1 MNNNT
6 KVFQNLEQQSG
17 FDVVVIGGGINGISV
32 FRELALQG
40 VKVLLV
46 EKDDFCS
53 KASAA
58 PSRMIHGGLRY
69 LENGEF
75 SLVKEALFERNRLL
89 SNAPHLVSPLE
100 TTIPIFSTWSGVF
113 DGLFKFIGLKDRPSQ
128 RGSVVIKLGLSL
140 YDWFTKR
147 DQMMPAHKMHSA
159 TVTQKRWPL
168 MGKKVRSS
176 ATYFDA
182 WISSPERLAME
193 LIQEGIKA
201 GGTAL
206 NYTKVTELSD
216 GQLTLQ
222 QPSSES
228 DSESS
233 VQVFSRHVVNA
244 TGAWVDSTNGLLTAP
259 SQYMQGTKGSH
270 IIVDN
275 PELLHELNDN
285 MLFYEN
291 SEGRVCILFPY
302 FGKVLI
308 GSTDIPVSDPESVHC
323 TDEEIDYILESLTG
337 VLPDLT
343 ISRDQIVYQFSGV
356 RPLPSVNASTTGQI
370 PRSHSIKRD
379 VIDGTEVYSLIGGKW
394 TTFRAFGEEVSDELL
409 NILDK
414 PRRCSTKQKQIGG
427 GEGYPVTKKDKDQ
440 YVATLTDRYSNQSHS
455 LIDVWFKRYGT
466 GCESL
471 LEWLEGQSDSRLNSL
486 SDYSLGEL
494 TYILEHEHVV
504 TSLDVFLRRTSIA
517 IEGKLNN
524 EVFEEIS
531 DITADF
537 FNWNSQQREED
548 REQTKRVLLTFHGVE
563 LDGLTKTPETTSKLN
578 NVENQQLLNGEE
590 YVFDQ

>member
-6 KVFQNLEQQSG
+6 KVFQNLNLQSG

-100 TTIPIFSTWSGVF
+100 TTIPIFSTWSGIF

-159 TVTQKRWPL
+159 SVTQKRWPL
-168 MGKKVRSS
+168 MGKKVSSS

-206 NYTKVTELSD
+206 NYTKVTDLSD
-216 GQLTLQ
+216 GRLTLQ
-222 QPSSES
+222 QTGSES
-228 DSESS
+228 PAH
-233 VQVFSRHVVNA
+233 VFSRHVVNA

-275 PELLHELNDN
+275 ADLLHELKDN

-323 TDEEIDYILESLTG
+323 TDEEIDYILESLRG
-337 VLPDLT
+337 VLPDLN

-379 VIDGTEVYSLIGGKW
+379 SINGTDVYSLIGGKW

-409 NILDK
+409 EVLDK
-414 PRRCSTKQKQIGG
+414 PKCCSTKQKQIGG
-427 GEGYPVTKKDKDQ
+427 GKGYPVTQKGKGK
-440 YVATLTDRYSNQSHS
+440 YVSKLADRYSTQPHNQ
-455 LIDVWFKRYGT
+455 IDVWFKRYGT
-466 GCESL
+466 GCEGL
-471 LEWLEGQSDSRLNSL
+471 LEWLEGQSDSLLNSL
-486 SDYSLGEL
+486 PDYSVGEL
-494 TYILEHEHVV
+494 TYILEHEHVE

-517 IEGKLNN
+517 IEGKLNDA
-524 EVFEEIS
+524 VFEEIS

-537 FNWNSQQREED
+537 FNWTPQRKKED
-548 REQTKRVLLTFHGVE
+548 REQTKHVLLTFHGVE
-563 LDGLTKTPETTSKLN
+563 LDGLKKTPETTSQSN
-578 NVENQQLLNGEE
+578 NVKNQQLQNGEE